1 MLALA
6 IALLFTLTGI
16 LAVLAIADS
25 VLKARR
31 AYGRLMQEAA
41 LMQAEFVE
49 QAAPQDMR
57 VRRVAAKPSPV
68 RRSSAPLPLLAVPA
82 YAAA

>member
-16 LAVLAIADS
+16 VAVLAIADS
-25 VLKARR
+25 ALKARH
-31 AYGRLMQEAA
+31 AYAQLMREAA
-41 LMQAEFVE
+41 LMRAGFAVRVDAREL
-49 QAAPQDMR
+49 R
-57 VRRVAAKPSPV
+57 VRRTPARVTPL
-68 RRSSAPLPLLAVPA
+68 RRTQGMRWQAVPA